1 MADIQVAHFAPG
13 TVVRHRR
20 FGYRGLIFDVDA
32 VYSQSP
38 EWYEIMAS
46 SHPRKDRPWYHVL
59 VDGETH
65 TTYVAE
71 ENLEVCTE
79 ETATEG
85 FEHPLLNQLFR
96 MRKSGDIASRHV
108 MN

>member
-1 MADIQVAHFAPG
+1 MAHIHKARFAPG

-32 VYSQSP
+32 MYSQSP
-38 EWYEIMAS
+38 EWYDVMAS
-46 SHPRKDRPWYHVL
+46 SHPPKDRPWYHVL

-71 ENLEVCTE
+71 DNLEVCAETE
-79 ETATEG
+79 E
-85 FEHPLLNQLFR
+85 FEHPLLSRLFTADAG
-96 MRKSGDIASRHV
+96 GDFASRHV
-108 MN
+108 VN

>member
-1 MADIQVAHFAPG
+1 MAHIHKARYAPG
-13 TVVRHRR
+13 TVIRHRR

-38 EWYEIMAS
+38 EWYDIMAN
-46 SHPRKDRPWYHVL
+46 SHPPKDRPWYHVL

-71 ENLEVCTE
+71 DNLEVCSETE
-79 ETATEG
+79 S
-85 FEHPLLNQLFR
+85 FDHPLLARLFTAQD
-96 MRKSGDIASRHV
+96 SGDFASRHIV
-108 MN
+108 N

>member
-1 MADIQVAHFAPG
+1 MAQKICRARFAPG
-13 TVVRHRR
+13 TVVIHRR

-38 EWYEIMAS
+38 EWYDIMAS
-46 SHPRKDRPWYHVL
+46 SHPPKDRPWYHVL

-71 ENLEVCTE
+71 DNLVECNQTE
-79 ETATEG
+79 E
-85 FEHPLLNQLFR
+85 FDHPLLSRLFTAS
-96 MRKSGDIASRHV
+96 SGGDFASRHV
-108 MN
+108 VN

>member
-1 MADIQVAHFAPG
+1 MAHAPVHKARFAPG

-32 VYSQSP
+32 MYSQSP
-38 EWYEIMAS
+38 EWYDVMAS
-46 SHPRKDRPWYHVL
+46 SHPPKDRPWYHVL

-71 ENLEVCTE
+71 DNLEVCTE
-79 ETATEG
+79 TEE
-85 FEHPLLNQLFR
+85 FEHPLLRQLFTAEA
-96 MRKSGDIASRHV
+96 SGDFASRHV
-108 MN
+108 VN